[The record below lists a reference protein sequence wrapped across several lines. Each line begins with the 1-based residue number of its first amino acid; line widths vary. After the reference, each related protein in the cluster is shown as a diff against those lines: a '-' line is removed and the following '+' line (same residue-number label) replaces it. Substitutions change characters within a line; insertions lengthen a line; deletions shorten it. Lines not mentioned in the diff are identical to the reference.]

1 MLELTEMCL
10 EELWELCAGKSSLS
24 CFSQFFSAEPTRL
37 TENKMVW
44 PDFIASHFWEVI
56 TAMLLQLVFS
66 QFHACKKVKVT
77 EIIFEGA
84 RGRAT
89 DREQTTGDPIWSN
102 LVILYQKGGVLRIAV
117 KLVKFCNSTFEG
129 ISHLQIIVFTI
140 TAFRPQDFSQKRSP
154 GDSSLGIT
162 RAISSFLLWYCN
174 RLPLGMKRFAEKRRW
189 SALCRTL
196 VCDHYDFYK
205 KAVCK
210 IIKTCRWT
218 RRNGWH
224 A

>member
-1 MLELTEMCL
+1 M
-10 EELWELCAGKSSLS
+10 
-24 CFSQFFSAEPTRL
+24 R
-37 TENKMVW
+37 
-44 PDFIASHFWEVI
+44 VI
-56 TAMLLQLVFS
+56 Q
-66 QFHACKKVKVT
+66 
-77 EIIFEGA
+77 A
-84 RGRAT
+84 RA
-89 DREQTTGDPIWSN
+89 TGDPIWSN

-205 KAVCK
+205 KAVFK

-218 RRNGWH
+218 RWNNWH
-224 A
+224 AYSPQRRSFARSMWFSIARAPALTSLSLKALKMSRCSSRTVWR